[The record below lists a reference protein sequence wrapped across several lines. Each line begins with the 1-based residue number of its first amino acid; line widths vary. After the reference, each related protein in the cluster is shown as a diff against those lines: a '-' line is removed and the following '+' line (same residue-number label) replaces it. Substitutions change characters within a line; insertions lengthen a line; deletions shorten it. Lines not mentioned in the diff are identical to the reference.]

1 MVPGLPPLRVW
12 AQTCTMWPRAC
23 SLCELMLQWWPS
35 CLATMS
41 FVRALASA
49 PPPWVTAPAQS
60 KQDATPH
67 AEDHPSRTLVGS
79 NRRRCKEWEE
89 ERMRKG

>member
-1 MVPGLPPLRVW
+1 MP
-12 AQTCTMWPRAC
+12 
-23 SLCELMLQWWPS
+23 
-35 CLATMS
+35 

-67 AEDHPSRTLVGS
+67 AEDHARWWGGAAGIDMQGMGRGTDEKRIRIGV
-79 NRRRCKEWEE
+79 
-89 ERMRKG
+89 